1 MKEKYKIVIKTLLM
15 LLFIG
20 ISLTAMIAILLN
32 KNELEFKHIVGLF
45 MLAIAMR
52 GVDRIIFD

>member
-1 MKEKYKIVIKTLLM
+1 MKGKYKIAIKALLI

-20 ISLTAMIAILLN
+20 ISVIAILLN
-32 KNELEFKHIVGLF
+32 ENELEFKHIVGVF

-52 GVDRIIFD
+52 GVGKIIFD